1 MRLFCL
7 KFNTI
12 TTSEWYMEPA
22 LVIRQDLGR
31 RWLSI
36 FFLQLADQAD
46 DFQSKKAFGKHL
58 GCQ

>member
-1 MRLFCL
+1 
-7 KFNTI
+7 
-12 TTSEWYMEPA
+12 MEPA